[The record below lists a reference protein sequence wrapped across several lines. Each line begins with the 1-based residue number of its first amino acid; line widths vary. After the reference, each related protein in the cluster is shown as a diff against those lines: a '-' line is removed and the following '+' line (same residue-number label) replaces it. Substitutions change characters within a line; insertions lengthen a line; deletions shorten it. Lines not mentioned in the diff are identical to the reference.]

1 MMNAK
6 TQFET
11 ENLMMS
17 VLGHLVLIAMMVLS
31 FSVVIER
38 AKLVTPNRI
47 EIIELD
53 LKNVKITG
61 DETKLYNTA
70 APTPEKEAKVD
81 VKTENKQNTEN
92 EKIDIKQPTVVENE
106 SKDSKKDKTAKKD
119 EVKPEEKTAVAIKRI
134 PESKITARRVVV
146 INGRI
151 AFLNLTVIKITA
163 AKITIFAKRFMTIS
177 FTSKDMLYS

>member
-61 DETKLYNTA
+61 DETKLYNTV

-81 VKTENKQNTEN
+81 KKTENKQNTES

-106 SKDSKKDKTAKKD
+106 SKDSKKDKITKK
-119 EVKPEEKTAVAIKRI
+119 E
-134 PESKITARRVVV
+134 
-146 INGRI
+146 
-151 AFLNLTVIKITA
+151 
-163 AKITIFAKRFMTIS
+163 
-177 FTSKDMLYS
+177 